1 MRFAYIDSN
10 DNEVPIPS
18 VDALA
23 LRIELGAI
31 TDDTQLYD
39 AAADQWAPANSHEIY
54 HTLQRSAGEDEG
66 FVAPPPV
73 AAAPVVATPDLAIED
88 EPLAVE
94 ETPGPEELGS
104 VAEGGEDLGDMSGL
118 TLADTSTESEGG
130 SLPDLDLDLAPA
142 EAEGEGLTLAVDDS
156 LAGGDDLGFET
167 IDLAPAQAGGDPD
180 EPDLQPAEDDP
191 AEDGEALGFDF
202 GGMEG
207 GLELEQP
214 TESEDE
220 PSMGFS
226 GGGLDTGAP
235 DLGPGGDFGP
245 GSDEPVPDFSGGMEL
260 ETAIDFGAGGFDT
273 DSDGGLDLEA
283 PMSEFSPDE
292 PPSWME
298 GEDAKDGDV
307 LDFSASAPTSEAGDE
322 SGRDRRTPKS
332 RPSPPKHRKQRN
344 LAAPL
349 VGVVVLLAVGVGGY
363 AAWPI
368 LSERLDALGEPETSE
383 VMVPDLAPELMAE
396 MQSAAD
402 AALATSFYN
411 VVSAWNAQAR
421 VDAPGTDWPGGSYMA
436 SASQYGTVE
445 DFWNDMSDLLEVA
458 RDISVVDFDAALSA
472 ELSARGMSGADALA
486 IRERA
491 DSGYVAAAP
500 ARQVTWDRF
509 AAVVDASLAMHRFVL
524 ANEAEIEYVP
534 ASTATTNPVLEIDA
548 ATPEISAALEDML
561 GAVVDALADLGYR
574 RLVSSEGLR
583 GHLLTE
589 LQASGIQ

>member
-10 DNEVPIPS
+10 GNEVPIPS

-31 TDDTQLYD
+31 TDETQLYD

-54 HTLQRSAGEDEG
+54 HTLQRSAGEGEG

-73 AAAPVVATPDLAIED
+73 AAAPVVATPELAIED

-94 ETPGPEELGS
+94 ETPESKEPESELES
-104 VAEGGEDLGDMSGL
+104 VAEVEEDLGDMSGL
-118 TLADTSTESEGG
+118 TIAGTPPEVEGG
-130 SLPDLDLDLAPA
+130 ALSGLDLDLAPA
-142 EAEGEGLTLAVDDS
+142 EAEDLTLAGDDS
-156 LAGGDDLGFET
+156 LVGGDDLGFGVIE
-167 IDLAPAQAGGDPD
+167 LAPAQAGDD
-180 EPDLQPAEDDP
+180 PDLQPAEDDP
-191 AEDGEALGFDF
+191 AEDGESSGFDF

-214 TESEDE
+214 MESEDE

-235 DLGPGGDFGP
+235 DLGPGGDFGS
-245 GSDEPVPDFSGGMEL
+245 GGDEPVPDFSGGMEL
-260 ETAIDFGAGGFDT
+260 ETAMEFGGGGFDT
-273 DSDGGLDLEA
+273 GSAGGLDLEA

-298 GEDAKDGDV
+298 GEDAKDDDV
-307 LDFSASAPTSEAGDE
+307 LDFSSSAPAEEDGAQ
-322 SGRDRRTPKS
+322 SGRDRQTPKN

-344 LAAPL
+344 LAGPM

-368 LSERLDALGEPETSE
+368 LSERLTARGEVGTPD
-383 VMVPDLAPELMAE
+383 VMIPDLAPELMTE
-396 MQSAAD
+396 MQRAAD
-402 AALATSFYN
+402 AALAASFSS
-411 VVSAWNAQAR
+411 VVSSWNAQTR

-436 SASQYGTVE
+436 NASQYGTVE
-445 DFWNDMSDLLEVA
+445 DFWNDMSDLLEAA
-458 RDISVVDFDAALSA
+458 RGISVADFDAALSA
-472 ELSARGMSGADALA
+472 ELSAQGISGADALA

-491 DSGYVAAAP
+491 DSGYVAATP
-500 ARQVTWDRF
+500 ARQAMWDRF
-509 AAVVDASLAMHRFVL
+509 AAVVDASLAMHRFVV
-524 ANEAEIEYVP
+524 ANEGGIEYVS
-534 ASTATTNPVLEIDA
+534 ASTATTNPVSEIDV
-548 ATPEISAALEDML
+548 ATPEISAALDDML
-561 GAVVDALADLGYR
+561 GTIVDALADLGYR
-574 RLVSSEGLR
+574 QMVSSEGLR

-589 LQASGIQ
+589 LQGSGIQ